1 MRWKIAQW
9 FEIRWWQRYL
19 SGRDKEEYLTWK
31 RNYWRAFLVRLD
43 LHPQPGTTIL
53 DAGCGP
59 AGIFSVLSECKLW
72 AVDPLIES
80 YEAKLPHFS
89 KQDYPHVHFEEN
101 TVEQIDKKDAFDA
114 VFCLNV
120 INHVK
125 DIDAAYDAL
134 VKSLKSGGIL
144 VLSIDS
150 HNTGFFRWLFRRVP
164 LDILHPYQYS
174 LEEYEAALKSRG
186 VNIDRVAH
194 LKSGTLFDYY
204 AIVGTK
210 I

>member
-1 MRWKIAQW
+1 
-9 FEIRWWQRYL
+9 
-19 SGRDKEEYLTWK
+19 
-31 RNYWRAFLVRLD
+31 
-43 LHPQPGTTIL
+43 
-53 DAGCGP
+53 
-59 AGIFSVLSECKLW
+59 
-72 AVDPLIES
+72 LIES